1 MYQHPGEWSQLG
13 EARSI
18 GAILG
23 EMREIAALRSRP
35 QRNNARKLALRR
47 NSA

>member
-1 MYQHPGEWSQLG
+1 MNQHPGEWSQIG

-23 EMREIAALRSRP
+23 EMREIAALRAKPVRA
-35 QRNNARKLALRR
+35 NARKLALRR

>member
-1 MYQHPGEWSQLG
+1 MYQHPGEWSHLG
-13 EARSI
+13 EARRI

-23 EMREIAALRSRP
+23 EMREIAALR
-35 QRNNARKLALRR
+35 AKAAGGGGRKLALRG